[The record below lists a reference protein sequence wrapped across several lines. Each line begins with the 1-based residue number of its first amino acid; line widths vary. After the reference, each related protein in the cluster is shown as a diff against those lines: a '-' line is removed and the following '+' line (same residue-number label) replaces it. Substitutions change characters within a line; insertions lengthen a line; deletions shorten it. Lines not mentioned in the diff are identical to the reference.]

1 MISKLF
7 LIYYNKVDTVFCLI
21 YVQDMLKSSDLFVKF
36 VYLPRLYQLLYHF
49 AVADLRAIM
58 VHVSKISLNKYYDT
72 LTMQFANS
80 TYARVH
86 EYMNNQISIKSK
98 IIKLLLLRVKV
109 LYLQNDVI
117 LSKTSTIPSE
127 VLEDSMII
135 VVFLL
140 PF

>member
-1 MISKLF
+1 
-7 LIYYNKVDTVFCLI
+7 
-21 YVQDMLKSSDLFVKF
+21 
-36 VYLPRLYQLLYHF
+36 
-49 AVADLRAIM
+49 M